1 MELWVNEL
9 WLLFTAVIF
18 TAYGWYMG
26 VKNKV
31 EKVSE
36 AVIDTLIDQ
45 QYLKTRGTGE
55 NMEILKHTEWR
66 DD

>member
-9 WLLFTAVIF
+9 WLLFTAMIF

-45 QYLKTRGTGE
+45 QYLKTRGKGK

>member
-36 AVIDTLIDQ
+36 AVIDTLIDK

>member
-31 EKVSE
+31 EKISE
-36 AVIDTLIDQ
+36 AVIDTLIEQ

-55 NMEILKHTEWR
+55 DLEILKHTEWQ